1 MLRHQL
7 DHMQMICLSLQT
19 DNYTNTSSI
28 NFYRPDALPTN
39 SVKLN
44 MDYTQTLQM
53 HVFNE
58 LD

>member
-44 MDYTQTLQM
+44 TDYTQTLQM